1 MKFMKH
7 YKFCFD
13 LDGTICYTKKENENY
28 KDVKPIP
35 GSVETIQKLKE
46 SGHYIIIM
54 TARNMKTYNNNI
66 GKIIANQSLVVIEW
80 LDKHKIPYDELHFG
94 KPLADFYIDDKA
106 IKLTN
111 WKTFNKTLK
120 PLL

>member
-1 MKFMKH
+1 MKH

-35 GSVETIQKLKE
+35 GAVETIQKLKE

-54 TARNMKTYNNNI
+54 TARNMKTYDNNI
-66 GKIIANQSLVVIEW
+66 GKIIANQSMVVIEW
-80 LDKHKIPYDELHFG
+80 LNKHKIPYDELHFG